1 MRAKGL
7 MDGFRAAAAG
17 GLAAGLL
24 ALTLAGGLFAA
35 RPAAAVDFSKAAAD
49 FGPEGAWSNQCDIDR
64 MTDSKTC
71 RLMIYRLFDDG
82 KDVGFIALSVIPTGN
97 DFHLFLTTSQGLV
110 DRCAIRVDRQPRIES
125 HVATLNMCM
134 FPNFVS
140 GRVADQFRNG
150 STILVRV
157 SSPRLGKRDIDF
169 PLNGFSRTFEEMQR
183 SLQ

>member
-7 MDGFRAAAAG
+7 LGGVKAAVGAALLAVTMIVAPMRAKPAAAAD
-17 GLAAGLL
+17 
-24 ALTLAGGLFAA
+24 
-35 RPAAAVDFSKAAAD
+35 VSKAAAD
-49 FGPEGAWSNQCDIDR
+49 FGPEGAWTNQCDIDR

-82 KDVGFIALSVIPTGN
+82 KDVGFVALSIIPTGN
-97 DFHLFLTTSQGLV
+97 DFHLFLTTSQGLI

-157 SSPRLGKRDIDF
+157 NSRVGKRDIDF

>member
-7 MDGFRAAAAG
+7 LGGVKAAVASA
-17 GLAAGLL
+17 LL
-24 ALTLAGGLFAA
+24 AVTMIVAPMTAK
-35 RPAAAVDFSKAAAD
+35 PAAAVDVSKAAAD
-49 FGPEGAWSNQCDIDR
+49 FGPEGAWTNQCDIDR

-82 KDVGFIALSVIPTGN
+82 KDVGFIALSIIPTGN
-97 DFHLFLTTSQGLV
+97 DFHLFLTTSQGLI

-157 SSPRLGKRDIDF
+157 NSRLGKRDIDF

>member
-7 MDGFRAAAAG
+7 MGGFRAAVAT
-17 GLAAGLL
+17 GLL
-24 ALTLAGGLFAA
+24 ALSLAA
-35 RPAAAVDFSKAAAD
+35 PAAAVDFSKAAAD
-49 FGPEGAWSNQCDIDR
+49 FGPEGAWTNQCDIDR

-97 DFHLFLTTSQGLV
+97 DFHLFLTTSQGMV
-110 DRCAIRVDRQPRIES
+110 ENCAIRVDRQPRIETQI
-125 HVATLNMCM
+125 ATLNMCM

-140 GRVADQFRNG
+140 GRVVDQFRNG
-150 STILVRV
+150 ATVLVRV
-157 SSPRLGKRDIDF
+157 NFLRGGKRDIDF
-169 PLNGFSRTFEEMQR
+169 PLNGFSRNFEEMQR

>member
-7 MDGFRAAAAG
+7 LGGVWGGFRAVATAG
-17 GLAAGLL
+17 ALALGLAGTLL
-24 ALTLAGGLFAA
+24 AAK
-35 RPAAAVDFSKAAAD
+35 PAAAVDVSKAAAD
-49 FGPEGAWSNQCDIDR
+49 FGPEGAWTNQCDIDR

-82 KDVGFIALSVIPTGN
+82 KDVGFVALSIIPTGN
-97 DFHLFLTTSQGLV
+97 DFHLFLTTSQGLI

-157 SSPRLGKRDIDF
+157 NSRVGKRDIDF

>member
-7 MDGFRAAAAG
+7 MGGFRAAAA
-17 GLAAGLL
+17 AALL
-24 ALTLAGGLFAA
+24 ALTLAGGLFSAK
-35 RPAAAVDFSKAAAD
+35 PAAAVDFSKAAAD
-49 FGPEGAWSNQCDIDR
+49 FGPEGAWTNQCDIDR

-97 DFHLFLTTSQGLV
+97 DFHLFLTTSQGLI

-150 STILVRV
+150 SSILVRV
-157 SSPRLGKRDIDF
+157 NSPRIGKRDIDF

>member
-1 MRAKGL
+1 MRAMGL
-7 MDGFRAAAAG
+7 LGGFKAVIAT
-17 GLAAGLL
+17 GLL
-24 ALTLAGGLFAA
+24 AVTLAGSPVTAK
-35 RPAAAVDFSKAAAD
+35 PAVALDVAKAAAD
-49 FGPEGAWSNQCDIDR
+49 FGPEGAWTNQCDIDR

-82 KDVGFIALSVIPTGN
+82 KDVGFIALSIIPTGN
-97 DFHLFLTTSQGLV
+97 DFHLFLTTSQGLL

-150 STILVRV
+150 TTILVRITT
-157 SSPRLGKRDIDF
+157 RQGKRDIDF

-183 SLQ
+183 GLQ

>member
-7 MDGFRAAAAG
+7 LGWVKAAVASA
-17 GLAAGLL
+17 LL
-24 ALTLAGGLFAA
+24 AVTMIVAPMTAK
-35 RPAAAVDFSKAAAD
+35 PAAAVDVSKAAAD
-49 FGPEGAWSNQCDIDR
+49 FGPEGAWTNQCDIDR

-82 KDVGFIALSVIPTGN
+82 KDVGFVALSIIPTGN
-97 DFHLFLTTSQGLV
+97 DFHLFLTTSQGLI

-157 SSPRLGKRDIDF
+157 SSRVGKRDIDF

>member
-7 MDGFRAAAAG
+7 LGGVKAAVAAA
-17 GLAAGLL
+17 LL
-24 ALTLAGGLFAA
+24 AVTMAA
-35 RPAAAVDFSKAAAD
+35 APMTAKPAAALDASKAAAD
-49 FGPEGAWSNQCDIDR
+49 FGPEGAWTNQCDIDR

-82 KDVGFIALSVIPTGN
+82 KDVGFIALSIIPTGN
-97 DFHLFLTTSQGLV
+97 DFHLFLTTSQGLI

-157 SSPRLGKRDIDF
+157 NSRVGKRDIDF

>member
-7 MDGFRAAAAG
+7 LGGVKAAVGAA
-17 GLAAGLL
+17 LL
-24 ALTLAGGLFAA
+24 AVTMIVAPMTAK
-35 RPAAAVDFSKAAAD
+35 PAAAVDVSKAAAD
-49 FGPEGAWSNQCDIDR
+49 FGPEGAWTNQCDIDR

-82 KDVGFIALSVIPTGN
+82 KDVGFVALSIIPTGN
-97 DFHLFLTTSQGLV
+97 DFHLFLTTSQGLI

-157 SSPRLGKRDIDF
+157 NSRVSKRDIDF

>member
-7 MDGFRAAAAG
+7 LGGIKAAVAAALLAVTMVGGPMTAKPAAAAD
-17 GLAAGLL
+17 
-24 ALTLAGGLFAA
+24 
-35 RPAAAVDFSKAAAD
+35 VSKVAAD
-49 FGPEGAWSNQCDIDR
+49 FGPEGAWTNQCDIDR

-82 KDVGFIALSVIPTGN
+82 KDVGFIALSIIPTGN
-97 DFHLFLTTSQGLV
+97 DFHLFLTTSQGLI

-157 SSPRLGKRDIDF
+157 NSRVGKRDIDF

>member
-1 MRAKGL
+1 MSGVK
-7 MDGFRAAAAG
+7 AAAAAALLPLL
-17 GLAAGLL
+17 LAAG
-24 ALTLAGGLFAA
+24 
-35 RPAAAVDFSKAAAD
+35 PSKAVDFSKASAD
-49 FGPEGAWSNQCDIDR
+49 FGPEGAWTNQCDIDR
-64 MTDSKTC
+64 MTDNKTC

-82 KDVGFIALSVIPTGN
+82 KDVGFVALSIIPTGN

-110 DRCAIRVDRQPRIES
+110 DRCAIRVDRQPRIETQI
-125 HVATLNMCM
+125 ATLNMCM

-157 SSPRLGKRDIDF
+157 SFPRMGKRDIDF